1 MLLLFS
7 SQLFRI
13 LLASK
18 KEKIARKEDAKE
30 RVLWSYQKKNPTQAP
45 FFFNTHAHKN
55 SKKNETQKLKEE
67 AQKKIN

>member
-30 RVLWSYQKKNPTQAP
+30 RVLWSYQKKILPRHL
-45 FFFNTHAHKN
+45 FFLTHTHTKIQ
-55 SKKNETQKLKEE
+55 KNETQKLKEE
-67 AQKKIN
+67 AQKKN